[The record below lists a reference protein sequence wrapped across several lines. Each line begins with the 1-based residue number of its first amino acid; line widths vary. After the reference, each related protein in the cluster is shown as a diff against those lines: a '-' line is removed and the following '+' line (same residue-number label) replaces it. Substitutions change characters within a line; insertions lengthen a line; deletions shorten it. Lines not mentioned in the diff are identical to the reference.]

1 MEHRVNLLV
10 ALGRSAGTL
19 PTPWNAGIVGMG
31 WVTEDFAESEVK
43 QGQRVVVLNLQ
54 KVPFQGFWEITRPV
68 GAASRL
74 SASVLGESVKAI
86 FCNIEVKIFPL

>member
-54 KVPFQGFWEITRPV
+54 KVPFQGFWEITAPL
-68 GAASRL
+68 GRL
-74 SASVLGESVKAI
+74 PGYPLVSSASLSRQFFAT
-86 FCNIEVKIFPL
+86 LR